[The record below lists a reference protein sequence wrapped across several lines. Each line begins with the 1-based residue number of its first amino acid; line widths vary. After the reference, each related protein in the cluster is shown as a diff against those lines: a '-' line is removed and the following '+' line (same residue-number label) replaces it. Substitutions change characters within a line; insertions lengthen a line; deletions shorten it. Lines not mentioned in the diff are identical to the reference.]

1 MMILTSGHH
10 LQASGC
16 PLSSKDP
23 PKEMEDMGSL
33 DGGDDHFRQ
42 RQTLFL
48 MMIFYVHHLQV
59 SGCPLFSKVPPTDG
73 AVLTGRPTVFG
84 VLTFSFKYVFEDSAL
99 GSEHHAM
106 AGKGLILAVDD
117 HICQLRVNSPIEG
130 VLQSI
135 NS

>member
-16 PLSSKDP
+16 PLPSKDP
-23 PKEMEDMGSL
+23 PKEMEDKGSL
-33 DGGDDHFRQ
+33 YGGDRQ

-59 SGCPLFSKVPPTDG
+59 SGCPLSSKVPPTDG

-84 VLTFSFKYVFEDSAL
+84 FLTFSFKYVFEGSAL